1 MPLLAQPPTNPTA
14 AGASRPLNTTHTVS
28 TASHY
33 LLVSHRPPTLCSQLS
48 PPASPA
54 ACCVA
59 RSARPAACCGALLR
73 LAWTSPAPPAMLVGV
88 GRLLSTLSHAWHSST
103 RTRQTTGRQ
112 RRKLTGC
119 RVGRVASYSCLIG
132 CSAGRL
138 LRRTAPVG
146 VAVSCY
152 VGCAGRCRSAPIDP
166 VPRTAQQ
173 HTDKAEQAARTEWRR
188 GGSEGCHGHRSS
200 RSAAAA
206 ARSPAVSRRTCT
218 SESRVLVRCIVR
230 ARVHAPAL
238 MERPRQTPRR
248 WSAPGLA

>member
-14 AGASRPLNTTHTVS
+14 AGASRPLNTTHTV

-73 LAWTSPAPPAMLVGV
+73 SAWPSPAPPAVLVGV
-88 GRLLSTLSHAWHSST
+88 GRRISTLS
-103 RTRQTTGRQ
+103 
-112 RRKLTGC
+112 
-119 RVGRVASYSCLIG
+119 
-132 CSAGRL
+132 CSEA
-138 LRRTAPVG
+138 A
-146 VAVSCY
+146 
-152 VGCAGRCRSAPIDP
+152 
-166 VPRTAQQ
+166 
-173 HTDKAEQAARTEWRR
+173 QAARTEWRR

-248 WSAPGLA
+248 WSAPGPA